1 MKSTRSLFDII
12 LDLDC
17 LISEAKEYLKENP
30 DAIDAE
36 YFKEQIPIWEKQVE
50 YFGSVQDL
58 EGRGE

>member
-30 DAIDAE
+30 DAIDAG

>member
-1 MKSTRSLFDII
+1 MKGTISLFDVI

-17 LISEAKEYLKENP
+17 LIAEAREYLKENP
-30 DAIDAE
+30 DAIDAG
-36 YFKEQIPIWEKQVE
+36 YFKEQIPIWEKQIE

>member
-17 LISEAKEYLKENP
+17 LITEAKEYLKENP
-30 DAIDAE
+30 NAIDAE

>member
-1 MKSTRSLFDII
+1 MKGTRSLFDVI

-17 LISEAKEYLKENP
+17 LIAEAREYLKENP
-30 DAIDAE
+30 DAIDAG
-36 YFKEQIPIWEKQVE
+36 YFKEQIPIWEKQIE